1 MAGEE
6 GDDSAARKLSTA
18 TSILARTCRRQPTRA
33 RLVIEWTDARVKGGA
48 DDDVAKQEERAVTS
62 AGGRMSAEQRRRSAP
77 NSDAAATSA
86 TAVAIGEKPLR
97 VMRGH

>member
-18 TSILARTCRRQPTRA
+18 TLILARTCRRQPTRA

-48 DDDVAKQEERAVTS
+48 DDDVAKQERAVTS

-97 VMRGH
+97 LMRGH